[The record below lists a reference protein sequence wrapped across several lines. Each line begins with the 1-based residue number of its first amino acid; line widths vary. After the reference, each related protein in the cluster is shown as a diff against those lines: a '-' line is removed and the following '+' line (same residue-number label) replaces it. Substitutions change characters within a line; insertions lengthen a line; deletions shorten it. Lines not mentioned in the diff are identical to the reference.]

1 MIYLT
6 NFAQAPG
13 TITTVEGVFGG
24 RINAITG
31 GKTGTTVLSDTFRIF
46 VATESANSIFYTYGH
61 FPTFGTS
68 SVDSFIALPSA
79 NATAG
84 LGSSI
89 SKMAFHKNSQTLY
102 FIANGNIYATTVVA
116 PSATKLTGTNNYAD
130 LIVEGNNF
138 YSLTTSGSDNTVYYS
153 TINASSGA
161 LTAVSNTT
169 VSSQSY
175 TSLVDGKDDKLYLF
189 RSSTDPQALQFGGT
203 FSAGINFAATTTDAM
218 ASLVNT
224 NTWNCMGVYTDGTVF
239 VGGTNGGTNPYK
251 YVANS
256 ATFNPASYTTVAT
269 GISGTSGS
277 NIEFR
282 DDGFFSNY
290 YVYFGSS
297 YSTSKG
303 ATSTWTTF
311 GNTGLETHP
320 NDGAVKF
327 FNNNIANNGTLLLT
341 TDAGL
346 GITKN
351 SGSIISDINNGI
363 LATQVED
370 FDMNS
375 SKTFGWLAA
384 KDGIRYVH
392 NYNTAA
398 KSWTTAFWPTGDGSP
413 YYSTEMVGND
423 TNSVYVGNL
432 RIYKTT
438 DKGTT
443 WNRMFTP
450 ENAPYSF
457 PSVGVRAEAIAVSDS
472 LNNIVMAGYYS
483 QNAGQYGGVFY
494 SVDGGTNWN
503 QLLINAAVAG
513 QDVNVN
519 DIEMTTDSGKIVAY
533 IGVEYINSTVRGM
546 YKAQYDGT
554 SWSVRREEIYGAS
567 SSQFSVTDIVIAS
580 KDTIAAVGS
589 FYNPVLGHSYPIYF
603 NISRTVMNDWRSTI
617 VDTTRQNAYTAC
629 AWNKDTMFYAY
640 QNNIYYDIISFN
652 STSTSRVGEATYSTV
667 DNGTEINV
675 MYYDELL
682 VGSSTG
688 FRSMRGATKI
698 YQAPPAAS
706 VTISTA
712 NTTVC
717 NGNKVTINAV
727 GTNAGNAPIYQWKK
741 NNIILGSGSNIT
753 ILEGMIA
760 TGDTVSC
767 VLVVSNSINV
777 TSNKLVFTVKQSPT
791 VSKIFNYKSGAIV
804 TTAAICKL
812 NDTLQLANTTS
823 NGGWSSSNN
832 SIANINVAA
841 NTNNRL
847 AFIKSNAPGTATI
860 TYNIVSLNGCMA
872 ATSVDIIVAP
882 LNTPLPITGANN
894 VCAGSSINLLCSTPS
909 GVWSTDYT
917 SQATINPSTG
927 VLAGKNAGSI
937 VIKYTVTNNA
947 GCTSSTSKT
956 IAINSIPNVPSIVY
970 ATGTTNPQAGAP
982 TGGFCVGKVFNV
994 AGIPTGGTW
1003 IANGSISVTNNG
1015 IATINT
1021 TGAGSLKYVYTNAN
1035 GCSNSR
1041 TMLGTGYTCAA
1052 RGAATNEKLE
1062 TRNEFIIYP
1071 NPARNTVNI
1080 NLENNKGGEQLI
1092 VTDMLGKQV
1101 KTQILSLGNNSIDIS
1116 TLNKGFYS
1124 ISLIIDNKVQTKKL
1138 IVD

>member
-1 MIYLT
+1 MLYLT

-31 GKTGTTVLSDTFRIF
+31 GKIGTTILSDTFRIF

-68 SVDSFIALPSA
+68 TVDSFIPLPSA
-79 NATAG
+79 NSTAG

-102 FIANGNIYATTVVA
+102 FIASGNVYATTVA
-116 PSATKLTGTNNYAD
+116 AASATKLTTTNNYAD

-153 TINASSGA
+153 TINASTGA

-256 ATFNPASYTTVAT
+256 ATFNPATYTTVAT
-269 GISGTSGS
+269 GINGTSGS

-282 DDGFFSNY
+282 DGLLSNY
-290 YVYFGSS
+290 YVYFGTA

-303 ATSTWTTF
+303 AISTWSLF
-311 GNTGLETHP
+311 GNAGIETHP

-351 SGSIISDINNGI
+351 SGAIISDINNGI

-413 YYSTEMVGND
+413 YYSAEMVAND

-438 DKGTT
+438 DKGTNWT
-443 WNRMFTP
+443 KVFTP
-450 ENAPYSF
+450 ENAPYNY

-483 QNAGQYGGVFY
+483 QNSGQYGGVFY
-494 SVDGGTNWN
+494 SVDGGTNWS
-503 QLLINAAVAG
+503 QLLINATVVG

-519 DIEMTTDSGKIVAY
+519 DIEMTTDSSKIVAY

-546 YKAQYDGT
+546 YKAQYDGI
-554 SWSVRREEIYGAS
+554 SWTVRREEIYGAS
-567 SSQFSVTDIVIAS
+567 TSKFSVKDIAIYN
-580 KDTIAAVGS
+580 KDTIIATGS
-589 FYNPVLGHSYPIYF
+589 FYNPALGYEYGINF
-603 NISRTVMNDWRSTI
+603 LISRSTYNNWNDFEPSTS
-617 VDTTRQNAYTAC
+617 RQSGYTAC
-629 AWNKDTMFYAY
+629 AFNKDTIFYSY
-640 QNNIYYDIISFN
+640 KDSILYDVISFN
-652 STSTSRVGEATYSTV
+652 STSTSRVGEALYSKV
-667 DNGTEINV
+667 DIGTEINV

-698 YQAPPAAS
+698 YQTPPTAS
-706 VTISTA
+706 VTISTFS
-712 NTTVC
+712 TTVC
-717 NGNKVTINAV
+717 NGNKVTINAI

-741 NNIILGSGSNIT
+741 NNVILGSGSSIT
-753 ILEGMIA
+753 ILEGMLA

-791 VSKIFNYKSGAIV
+791 IGKIFNYKSGAIV
-804 TTAAICKL
+804 TTAAMCKL
-812 NDTLQLANTTS
+812 NDTLQLANATS

-832 SIANINVAA
+832 SIASIMIAQ
-841 NTNNRL
+841 NTNNKL
-847 AFIKSNAPGTATI
+847 AFMKSNTPGATTI
-860 TYNIVSLNGCMA
+860 TYNIVSSNGCMA
-872 ATSVDIIVAP
+872 ATSVDITVAP

-894 VCAGSSINLLCSTPS
+894 VCAGSSINLSCSTPS

-917 SQATINPSTG
+917 SQATINSSTG
-927 VLAGKNAGSI
+927 ALAGKNAGTI
-937 VIKYTVTNNA
+937 FIKYTVTNSF
-947 GCTSSTSKT
+947 GCASSTTK
-956 IAINSIPNVPSIVY
+956 IINVNAIPSVPSIVY
-970 ATGTTNPQAGAP
+970 AAGTTNPQAGAP
-982 TGGFCVGKVFNV
+982 TGGFCVGKNFNV
-994 AGIPTGGTW
+994 AGIPSGGNWLSTGCIG
-1003 IANGSISVTNNG
+1003 VTNNG

-1041 TMLGTGYTCAA
+1041 TMVGTGYTCAA
-1052 RGAATNEKLE
+1052 RGTISNEQLATSKD
-1062 TRNEFIIYP
+1062 FIVFP
-1071 NPARNTVNI
+1071 NPARNTVYI

-1092 VTDMLGKQV
+1092 ITDMLGKQV
-1101 KTQILSLGNNSIDIS
+1101 KTQILSLGNNNIDIS
-1116 TLNKGFYS
+1116 NFNKGFYL
-1124 ISLIIDNKVQTKKL
+1124 ISLIVDNKVQTKKL
-1138 IVD
+1138 IVE

>member
-1 MIYLT
+1 MIFQT

-31 GKTGTTVLSDTFRIF
+31 GKVGTTILSDTFRIF

-102 FIANGNIYATTVVA
+102 FIASGNIYSTTVA
-116 PSATKLTGTNNYAD
+116 AAIATKLTSTNNYAD

-153 TINASSGA
+153 TINASTGA

-203 FSAGINFAATTTDAM
+203 FSTGINFAATTTDAM
-218 ASLVNT
+218 ATLVNT
-224 NTWNCMGVYTDGTVF
+224 ITWNCMGVYSDGTVF

-256 ATFNPASYTTVAT
+256 ATFNTAYTTVAT

-282 DDGFFSNY
+282 EDGFFSNY
-290 YVYFGSS
+290 YVYFGST
-297 YSTSKG
+297 YSTAKG
-303 ATSTWTTF
+303 AASTWVLF
-311 GNTGLETHP
+311 GNAGQETHP
-320 NDGAVKF
+320 NDGAIKF

-351 SGSIISDINNGI
+351 SGSVISDINNGI

-384 KDGIRYVH
+384 KDGIRYVN

-398 KSWTTAFWPTGDGSP
+398 KAWTKGIWPTGDGSP
-413 YYSTEMVGND
+413 YYSAEMVGND

-438 DKGTT
+438 NKGTT
-443 WNRMFTP
+443 WSSVFTP

-494 SVDGGTNWN
+494 SVDGGTNWS
-503 QLLINAAVAG
+503 QLLINATVAG

-567 SSQFSVTDIVIAS
+567 SSKFSITDIVIQS

-589 FYNPVLGHSYPIYF
+589 FYNPVLGRSYPIYF
-603 NISRTVMNDWRSTI
+603 NISRPVMNDWRSTV
-617 VDTTRQNAYTAC
+617 VDTTRQGSYTAC
-629 AWNKDTMFYAY
+629 AWNKDTIFYAY
-640 QNNIYYDIISFN
+640 QNNIYYDIISFH
-652 STSTSRVGEATYSTV
+652 STSTSRVGEAIYSTV

-688 FRSMRGATKI
+688 FRSMRGATKV

-717 NGNKVTINAV
+717 NGNKVTINAL
-727 GTNAGNAPIYQWKK
+727 GINAGISPVYQWKK
-741 NNIILGSGSNIT
+741 NNIDIGSGSSIT
-753 ILEGMIA
+753 MLEGTLA
-760 TGDTVSC
+760 TGDTISC
-767 VLVVSNSINV
+767 VLVVDNTTNT
-777 TSNKLVFTVKQSPT
+777 TSNKLIFTVKQSPT
-791 VSKIFNYKSGAIV
+791 VGKIFNYKSGAIV
-804 TTAAICKL
+804 ATAAMCKL
-812 NDTLQLANTTS
+812 NDTLQLANATS

-832 SIANINVAA
+832 SIASTIIAQ
-841 NTNNRL
+841 NTNNKL
-847 AFIKSNAPGTATI
+847 AFIKSNASGTATI
-860 TYNIVSLNGCMA
+860 TYNIVSSNGCLA
-872 ATSVDIIVAP
+872 SSSVVVNVAP
-882 LNTPLPITGANN
+882 LNTPLPITGENN
-894 VCAGSSINLLCSTPS
+894 VCAGSSINLSCSTPS

-927 VLAGKNAGSI
+927 ALTGKNAGIIS
-937 VIKYTVTNNA
+937 IKYTVNNSA
-947 GCTSSTSKT
+947 GCNAFTTKT
-956 IAINSIPNVPSIVY
+956 VNVKAKPSIPSIAY
-970 ATGTTNPQAGAP
+970 AAGTLNPQAGAP
-982 TGGFCVGKVFNV
+982 RGGYCVGKSFAVVGN
-994 AGIPTGGTW
+994 PSGGTW
-1003 IANGSISVTNNG
+1003 SSTGCIGITNNG

-1021 TGAGSLKYVYTNAN
+1021 TGSGTLEYLYTNAN

-1041 TMLGTGYTCAA
+1041 TMLGTGYTCVA
-1052 RGAATNEKLE
+1052 RGVTTNEKLE
-1062 TRNEFIIYP
+1062 TRTDFTIFP
-1071 NPARNTVNI
+1071 NPARNNVNI
-1080 NLENNKGGEQLI
+1080 NLENSKGGEQLI
-1092 VTDMLGKQV
+1092 VTNMLGKQV
-1101 KTQILSLGNNSIDIS
+1101 KVQVMSLGNNSIDIS
-1116 TLNKGFYS
+1116 TLNKGFYL
-1124 ISLIIDNKVQTKKL
+1124 ISLIVDNKVQTKKL
-1138 IVD
+1138 IVE